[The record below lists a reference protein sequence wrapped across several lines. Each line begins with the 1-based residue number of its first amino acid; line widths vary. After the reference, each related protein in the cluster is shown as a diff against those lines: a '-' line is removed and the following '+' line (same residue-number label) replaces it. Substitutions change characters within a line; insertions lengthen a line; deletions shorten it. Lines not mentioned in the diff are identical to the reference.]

1 LIFFIFSVNFF
12 RNQSMEVDQKKVQ
25 LKSFSQENQDSNL
38 VSLSKTLN
46 IPESI
51 LKKMI
56 ETGIYWGHKPSKTYP
71 KMREYI
77 EGLKSNVTVFDLK
90 KIYQKIKEAQDYL
103 EKKLK
108 ENSDLVI
115 LFLGTT
121 PPAKKPI
128 LEIAKKF
135 NYPYVIE
142 RWVGGTFTN
151 FKNIFERLKYFKE
164 LEEKKAKGELKKYS
178 KKEQLDFER
187 ELQRLEKLFGG
198 IKNLEKLPDLLFIV
212 NVSEKNHQTAIREA
226 NRLKIPVMAIVDTDG
241 NPDPIDVVIPA
252 NDNSKSAIEFILEK
266 LAQVIEKYHKVK
278 NEKKNLIESKESN
291 KKS

>member
-1 LIFFIFSVNFF
+1 
-12 RNQSMEVDQKKVQ
+12 MEVNQKGLQSKN
-25 LKSFSQENQDSNL
+25 FSQKNQDSNL

-46 IPESI
+46 IPEAD
-51 LKKMI
+51 LKRMI

-90 KIYQKIKEAQDYL
+90 KIYQKLKEAQDYL

-108 ENSDLVI
+108 ENPNLTI

-128 LEIAKKF
+128 LGIAKKF
-135 NYPYVIE
+135 SCPYVIE
-142 RWVGGTFTN
+142 RWVGGTLTN
-151 FKNIFERLKYFKE
+151 FKNIFERLRYFKE

-198 IKNLEKLPDLLFIV
+198 IKNLEKLPDLLFVV

-226 NRLKIPVMAIVDTDG
+226 NRLKIPIMAIVDTDG
-241 NPDPIDVVIPA
+241 NPDPIDVVIPG
-252 NDNSKSAIEFILEK
+252 NDNAKSAIEFVLEK
-266 LAQVIEKYHKVK
+266 LAQVIEKYHKIK
-278 NEKKNLIESKESN
+278 NGNKDSTGSKELD
-291 KKS
+291 K